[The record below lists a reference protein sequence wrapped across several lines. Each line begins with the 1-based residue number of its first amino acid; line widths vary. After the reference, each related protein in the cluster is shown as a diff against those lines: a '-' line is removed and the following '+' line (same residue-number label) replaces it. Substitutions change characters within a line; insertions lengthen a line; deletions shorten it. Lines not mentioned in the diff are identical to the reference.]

1 MKKVVFING
10 DITVDGLGI
19 SVTDD
24 ATLINEVNV
33 VFHCAAN
40 VKFNDALKD
49 AININAV
56 GTLRML
62 KFAERVKNLKVFSYM
77 STTFC
82 QSYQE
87 QLEERFYPTNLDVL
101 EIIEKT
107 KLLDDEDLIDLEGS
121 L

>member
-1 MKKVVFING
+1 MQKIVFING
-10 DITVDGLGI
+10 DLTVDGLGI
-19 SVTDD
+19 SESDK

-33 VFHCAAN
+33 IFHCAAN

-56 GTLRML
+56 GTERML
-62 KFAERVKNLKVFSYM
+62 RFAQRVKKLKVFSYM

-87 QLEERFYPTNLDVL
+87 KLEERFYPTHLDVFQ
-101 EIIEKT
+101 IIEKT
-107 KLLDDEDLIDLEGS
+107 RQLDDEGLINLEQS